1 MFKKDN
7 KGITLLET
15 LFALGIVFM
24 LFAFGIKPFE
34 AVRDRQIL
42 NNATEDV
49 ETLLQEARSNTLAS
63 VNASNYG
70 VHFETDSATYFVGS
84 YYSESDPD
92 NKQIIFTDVS
102 ITSVSL
108 VGNGSSVVFNRITG
122 DTNTNGTITLSLLN
136 DPTKTKVI
144 TIFPIGTFMSE

>member
-1 MFKKDN
+1 MSIQKN

-24 LFAFGIKPFE
+24 LFVFGIKPFE

-42 NNATEDV
+42 NDATEDI
-49 ETLLQEARSNTLAS
+49 EAMLQEARSNTSAS
-63 VNASNYG
+63 IGASNYG
-70 VHFETDSATYFVGS
+70 VHFETDSATYFAGS

-108 VGNGSSVVFNRITG
+108 IGNGSDVVFNRITG
-122 DTNTNGTITLSLLN
+122 DTNTNGAIVVSLLN
-136 DPTKTKVI
+136 NSTKTKTI